1 MEGKLDGR
9 SGFPVQI
16 YCNSMFNCFLR
27 KTVFEIVTDS
37 GEMEDGD
44 IERNIQKTTIDY
56 IHIDVFQGTAQRW
69 NVIDVV
75 N

>member
-1 MEGKLDGR
+1 
-9 SGFPVQI
+9 
-16 YCNSMFNCFLR
+16 MFNCFLR

>member
-1 MEGKLDGR
+1 M
-9 SGFPVQI
+9 
-16 YCNSMFNCFLR
+16 
-27 KTVFEIVTDS
+27 FEIVTDS